1 MIEWSDETKAKIME
15 RMDSSELQVS
25 SAFYWS
31 RFYFL
36 RMKTK
41 AALPAVLVGGG
52 SGGYCVKNTS
62 RGLVF
67 RIRSHLLY
75 R

>member
-1 MIEWSDETKAKIME
+1 MKAKIMVE

-25 SAFYWS
+25 PAFYWS
-31 RFYFL
+31 GFYFL

-62 RGLVF
+62 
-67 RIRSHLLY
+67 
-75 R
+75 